1 MGKIQVIFTVGRG
14 SYSFD
19 SQYVRAVE
27 AKPDIRLLPGAPECI
42 SGIVDLRGELVP
54 ICDLNKKFNTG
65 AVSASNSDVIFV
77 NTADGCLGCTVDRV
91 VEIGAVTEDLEI
103 ELPYLIRN
111 ANTDYIDEIVSYKG
125 DLITAI
131 HQDRILNAEE
141 KATLSKV
148 FDKAKKKAEKDAE
161 KAAEKAAKEAAK
173 AAEKADGA
181 DDNGDR

>member
-1 MGKIQVIFTVGRG
+1 MSKIQVIFKVGRG

-27 AKPDIRLLPGAPECI
+27 VKPDIRLLPGAPECI
-42 SGIVDLRGELVP
+42 LGLVDLRGELVP
-54 ICDLNKKFNTG
+54 VCDLNIKFNTG
-65 AVSASNSDVIFV
+65 AASGSSADVIFV

-111 ANTDYIDEIVSYKG
+111 ANTEYIDEIVSYKG
-125 DLITAI
+125 DLVTAI

-141 KATLSKV
+141 KAALKKV

-161 KAAEKAAKEAAK
+161 KAAKEAAK
-173 AAEKADGA
+173 AAEEAQKAADGENA
-181 DDNGDR
+181 

>member
-1 MGKIQVIFTVGRG
+1 MSKIQVIFAVGRG

-19 SQYVRAVE
+19 SRYVRAVE

-54 ICDLNKKFNTG
+54 VCDLNKKFNTG
-65 AVSASNSDVIFV
+65 AVSASDSDVIFV

-91 VEIGAVTEDLEI
+91 IEIGAVTEDLEI

-111 ANTDYIDEIVSYKG
+111 ENTDYIDEIVSYKG
-125 DLITAI
+125 SLITAI

-161 KAAEKAAKEAAK
+161 KAAAAARAAETAEKEAAEKK
-173 AAEKADGA
+173 A
-181 DDNGDR
+181 